1 MVCSRLVPLLDVFKV
16 PNLIW
21 NMINYLSLI
30 LEKIVDQPEAIEE
43 CLKFLNI
50 IAILQAPT
58 QCHVDEAVIDML
70 KNLVVMCPASSVIL
84 SMCCDLLDFKL
95 SKSLNDGNSI
105 QFWLFT
111 MRAVSVQNPSIHK
124 LKELFVKFSGCLT
137 TVQPAANRAAGSEY
151 SSNAVAN
158 TTIKR
163 DYIYLEFLKVAQ
175 EAVLL
180 DMFPTLDE
188 AN

>member
-1 MVCSRLVPLLDVFKV
+1 
-16 PNLIW
+16 
-21 NMINYLSLI
+21 MINYLSLI

-58 QCHVDEAVIDML
+58 ACHVDEAVIDML

-111 MRAVSVQNPSIHK
+111 MRAVSAQNPSIHK
-124 LKELFVKFSGCLT
+124 LKELFVKFSGCLSN
-137 TVQPAANRAAGSEY
+137 VQPAARATGNEY

>member
-1 MVCSRLVPLLDVFKV
+1 
-16 PNLIW
+16 
-21 NMINYLSLI
+21 MINYLSLI
-30 LEKIVDQPEAIEE
+30 LEKIVAQPEAIEE

-50 IAILQAPT
+50 LAILQAPT

-70 KNLVVMCPASSVIL
+70 KNLVVMCPASPVIL
-84 SMCCDLLDFKL
+84 DMCCDLLDFKL

-111 MRAVSVQNPSIHK
+111 MRAISAQNPSVHK

-137 TVQPAANRAAGSEY
+137 QPVQNRQTGEL

-180 DMFPTLDE
+180 DMFSTADE